1 MKNDQKGEIIM
12 QTNTL
17 RAEAYYTNMAEK
29 NIEGIKKYL
38 HQDVEFFGPL
48 STFKGK
54 EAVSESIAG
63 FMNIFKT
70 LEIQEAFGSDN
81 QAAVVYI
88 VKFEKI
94 PDTPSV
100 AWLQFKDGLITR
112 IQLFFDASAFR
123 QK

>member
-1 MKNDQKGEIIM
+1 ME
-12 QTNTL
+12 TNAI
-17 RAEAYYTNMAEK
+17 RAQAYYTNMAEK

-38 HQDVEFFGPL
+38 HSDVQFFGPL

-63 FMNIFKT
+63 FMKVFKS
-70 LEIQEAFGSDN
+70 LEIQTAIGSDN
-81 QAAVVYI
+81 HAMVAYV
-88 VKFEKI
+88 VKFQDI
-94 PDTPSV
+94 PDMPSV

-112 IQLFFDASAFR
+112 IQLFFDASPFR